1 MKELVMSSN
10 EIQEVCTH
18 MGHQITARLKDEEK
32 APVFLCVMKGAMN
45 FTVDLIKHVHCPI
58 ITDFI
63 QISSYEGTESTG
75 KINLLKD
82 LTYDPEGRTIVIC
95 EDVVDTGLSM
105 KYLVDYLKEKYHPKD
120 VIVACLFDKVAA
132 RRCDVKIDYYGKRLE
147 ENAFLVGYGLDYRE
161 LHRNDAFVFVPTP
174 EDVKEW
180 DELLDKNPVKKINR

>member
-1 MKELVMSSN
+1 MSSN

-32 APVFLCVMKGAMN
+32 APIFLCVMKGAMN

-120 VIVACLFDKVAA
+120 IIITCLFDKVAA

>member
-18 MGHQITARLKDEEK
+18 MGHQIQRDLENEEK
-32 APVFLCVMKGAMN
+32 APIFLCVMKGAMN

-63 QISSYEGTESTG
+63 QISSYEGTQSTG

-82 LTYDPEGRTIVIC
+82 LSYDPEGRTIVIC

-105 KYLVDYLKEKYHPKD
+105 QYLIEYLKTKYNPKR
-120 VIVACLFDKVAA
+120 VLVACLFDKTAA
-132 RRCDVKIDYYGKRLE
+132 RKCNIQIDYYGKRLT
-147 ENAFLVGYGLDYRE
+147 ENAFLVGYGLDYNE
-161 LHRNDAFVFVPTP
+161 LHRNDAFVFIPTS
-174 EDVKEW
+174 EEVKEW
-180 DELLDKNPVKKINR
+180 DELLAKNPVKRLKN

>member
-1 MKELVMSSN
+1 
-10 EIQEVCTH
+10 
-18 MGHQITARLKDEEK
+18 
-32 APVFLCVMKGAMN
+32 
-45 FTVDLIKHVHCPI
+45 
-58 ITDFI
+58 
-63 QISSYEGTESTG
+63 
-75 KINLLKD
+75 

-120 VIVACLFDKVAA
+120 IIVACLFDKVAA